1 MPLVGICAIL
11 CQIASRANAKGQ
23 SEKLALFLVTA
34 LIATSLFAANASE
47 RKFIHDGMT
56 EGEVLV
62 KIGKPDRESDVSGGG
77 AVIAERK
84 WTYLPAPGDQQ
95 TVTTI
100 TIREGKVTHVER
112 QVIR

>member
-1 MPLVGICAIL
+1 V
-11 CQIASRANAKGQ
+11 K
-23 SEKLALFLVTA
+23 KVALFLVTA

-47 RKFIHDGMT
+47 RKFIREGMT

-77 AVIAERK
+77 AVVAERK

-100 TIREGKVTHVER
+100 TIREGKVTQVER